1 MVIVLWELITM
12 TKYTNTFIQ
21 EFYLPLENVQ
31 RPWLRRS
38 ATLVLAL
45 FVFIVAGIDY
55 GYREMCEF
63 IEECW

>member
-1 MVIVLWELITM
+1 M

-21 EFYLPLENVQ
+21 EFALPLENVQ

-38 ATLVLAL
+38 ATLVLAPV
-45 FVFIVAGIDY
+45 VFIVAAIDY